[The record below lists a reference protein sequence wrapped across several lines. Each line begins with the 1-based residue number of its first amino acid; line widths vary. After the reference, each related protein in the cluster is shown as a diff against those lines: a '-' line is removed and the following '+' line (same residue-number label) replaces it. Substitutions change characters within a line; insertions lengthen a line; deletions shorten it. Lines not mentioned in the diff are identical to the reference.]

1 MPIHDPRNVNEHL
14 SLAKKRD
21 LRTYRNTL
29 SPVVEYRERKRERE
43 RGGPSP
49 HSIYIQIRR
58 FVWWEYVEDVESVLV
73 VVVRVGGGRRGV
85 GGRMGVVEFFI

>member
-43 RGGPSP
+43 REAAAPPIAST
-49 HSIYIQIRR
+49 YR
-58 FVWWEYVEDVESVLV
+58 FVDSSGGNTSRTLKACWW
-73 VVVRVGGGRRGV
+73 
-85 GGRMGVVEFFI
+85 